1 MKSPVSLALA
11 ALTFGALTLPAQAAS
26 TTYPLTIESCGN
38 TLTFERAPER
48 AVSVGQSSTEI
59 LYMLGLADR
68 MAATSVWLGPV
79 AAGYED
85 VNAKIPRLSDNE
97 PSFESIVA
105 KKPDLVAVQF
115 QWLIGP
121 NGVVAGP
128 EQFAELGIPLYTAP
142 ADCVG
147 KINEDTVDGVRSD
160 QFSMDLIYREIQ
172 ELAQIFDVQD
182 KGEAL
187 IASLKDRE
195 AVARAKAGSAD
206 GKALSGLFWFS
217 SAEMNVDPYVAGQK
231 GAPGYIMK
239 SLGLRNVVETDEE
252 WPMVGWETIAKA
264 DPDIIAIAKMQRRR
278 FAGDDWEKKMDFLK
292 SDPVTRE
299 MTAVKEGRIVVL
311 DAQSMNP
318 TIRTI
323 EGLEAVAAIDSHGL
337 KK

>member
-1 MKSPVSLALA
+1 MLLGAIVLGA
-11 ALTFGALTLPAQAAS
+11 AVIAVPAQAAS
-26 TTYPLTIESCGN
+26 TAYPLTLDNCGT
-38 TLTFERAPER
+38 TLTFTAAPQR

-59 LYMLGLADR
+59 LYMLGLGDR
-68 MAATSVWLGPV
+68 VAATSVWLGPV

-85 VNAKIPRLSDNE
+85 INAKIPRLSDNE

-105 KKPDLVAVQF
+105 TKPDLVAVQF

-128 EQFAELGIPLYTAP
+128 EQFAELGVPVYTSP

-147 KINEDTVDGVRSD
+147 KVAEDTIDGIRQD
-160 QFSMDLIYREIQ
+160 QFSMALIYREIR

-187 IASLKDRE
+187 VTALQQRE
-195 AVARAKAGSAD
+195 AAAQAKAGAGARSA
-206 GKALSGLFWFS
+206 LFWFS

-264 DPDIIAIAKMQRRR
+264 DPDIIAIAKMKRRR
-278 FAGDDWEKKMDFLK
+278 FAGDDWEKKMEFLK
-292 SDPVTRE
+292 ADPVTRE

-323 EGLEAVAAIDSHGL
+323 EGLEAVAAALEAHGRAQ
-337 KK
+337 